1 MLDEA
6 VSVDVVRHFC
16 HIANRRLG
24 IGIDPKVEALIA
36 GRVAKRLKVLRVP
49 LEEFMNHLEEDKHCS
64 EVVGFLDVMR
74 PTPERFFARWS
85 EHAELHAQLRRWFFD
100 GRRRFR
106 LWSAGCGSGEEPYA
120 MVITAYNAIEAA
132 GLDPQS
138 VDFKVLATDLSS
150 RMLERGKKGV
160 FDQTQVWG
168 MPTVVSERYFIKH
181 GPDVAICPEVKS
193 RVVFRR
199 LNLAHFPFPMS
210 GPLDAIFCHEGLLPL
225 LPRVR
230 CKVIDAARAL
240 LTNEGVLCTGVDE
253 PFEAEGDEEALW
265 REGLSG
271 TAYRLGH
278 C

>member
-1 MLDEA
+1 MPQGASEVAMLDEA
-6 VSVDVVRHFC
+6 VSLEVVRHFC

-36 GRVAKRLKVLRVP
+36 GRV
-49 LEEFMNHLEEDKHCS
+49 DKQCT

-74 PTPERFFARWS
+74 TAPARFFARWS

-120 MVITAYNAIEAA
+120 MVITALNAIEAA
-132 GLDPQS
+132 GLDPES
-138 VDFKVLATDLSS
+138 VDFKVLATDLSP
-150 RMLERGKKGV
+150 RMLDRGKKGV
-160 FDQTQVWG
+160 FNQTQVRG
-168 MPTVVSERYFIKH
+168 MPTAVFERYFIKE
-181 GPDVAICPEVKS
+181 GADVSICSAVKS

-199 LNLAHFPFPMS
+199 LNLAHIPFPMS

-230 CKVIDAARAL
+230 YKVIDAARAL
-240 LTNEGVLCTGVDE
+240 LTDEGVLCTGIDE
-253 PFEAEGDEEALW
+253 TFEAEGDEEALW

>member
-6 VSVDVVRHFC
+6 VSLEAVRHFC

-24 IGIDPKVEALIA
+24 IGIDPKVETLIA

-49 LEEFMNHLEEDKHCS
+49 LEEFMNHLEEDKQCS

-74 PTPERFFARWS
+74 PAPARFFARWS

-120 MVITAYNAIEAA
+120 MVITALNAIEAA
-132 GLDPQS
+132 GLDPHS
-138 VDFKVLATDLSS
+138 IDLKVLATDLSP
-150 RMLERGKKGV
+150 RMLDRGKKGV
-160 FDQTQVWG
+160 FSQTQIRGV
-168 MPTVVSERYFIKH
+168 PAAVSERYFTID
-181 GPDVAICPEVKS
+181 GADVTICPEVKS
-193 RVVFRR
+193 HVVFRR
-199 LNLAHFPFPMS
+199 LNLAHVPFPMS

-225 LPRVR
+225 LSRVR

-240 LTNEGVLCTGVDE
+240 LTNEGVLCTGMDE
-253 PFEAEGDEEALW
+253 TFEAEGEDEALW

-271 TAYRLGH
+271 TNYRLGH